1 MTGVIKSMTG
11 FGRGEFMDQDLK
23 VVVEMK
29 AVNHRYSDINIK
41 IPRKFS
47 FFETEI
53 RNFLKKEIQRGK
65 IDVFISYEDLGERTS
80 SVHLHEELGRQYYEA
95 ILKLSDTLGIQNDAT
110 AYRIS
115 RFPEVL
121 TLEENE
127 MNQENAQHVLMEA
140 VKAALGQF
148 VDSRIREGEH
158 LKEDILSKLDGM
170 DEKIT
175 FVEQRHP
182 QMVSD
187 YRKKIEAK
195 VHELLSDVNVDE
207 SRIAT
212 EVVIYADKV
221 AVDEETVRLR
231 SHINAMKA
239 ELSEGGGIG
248 RKLDFIAQE
257 MNREANTI
265 LSKANDIS
273 ISNVAIDLK
282 TEIEKIR
289 EQVQN
294 IE

>member
-1 MTGVIKSMTG
+1 MNILIKSMTG
-11 FGRGEFMDQDLK
+11 FGRGEYIDQDLK

-29 AVNHRYSDINIK
+29 AVNHRYSDINVK
-41 IPRKFS
+41 IPRKLS
-47 FFETEI
+47 FLETEV

-65 IDVFISYEDLGERTS
+65 IDVFITYEDLADHTADVR
-80 SVHLHEELGRQYYEA
+80 LHEDLAREYFEA
-95 ILKLSDTLGIQNDAT
+95 INRLSLSLGISNDTT

-121 TLEENE
+121 TLEESE
-127 MNQENAQHVLMEA
+127 MNQDNVRHVLTESLGL
-140 VKAALGQF
+140 ALAQF
-148 VDSRIREGEH
+148 TESRVNEGEN
-158 LKEDILSKLDGM
+158 LSKDILSKLDGM
-170 DEKIT
+170 TEKIAV
-175 FVEQRHP
+175 VEQRYP

-187 YRKKIEAK
+187 YRKKLETK
-195 VHELLSDVNVDE
+195 VHDLLEDANIDE
-207 SRIAT
+207 SRLAT
-212 EVVIYADKV
+212 EVVIYADKI

-231 SHINAMKA
+231 SHISAMRA
-239 ELSEGGGIG
+239 ELLEGGSIG

-265 LSKANDIS
+265 LSKCNDIT

-282 TEIEKIR
+282 TDIEKIR